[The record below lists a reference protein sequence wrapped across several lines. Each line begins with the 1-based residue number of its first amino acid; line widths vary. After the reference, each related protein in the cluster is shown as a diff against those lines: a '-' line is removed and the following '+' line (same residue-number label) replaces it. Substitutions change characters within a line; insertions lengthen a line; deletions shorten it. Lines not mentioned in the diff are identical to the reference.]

1 MCLLLLAF
9 NVTPDRPWLLLGN
22 RDEFHGRASAAA
34 RAWADAPD
42 VIGGRDLE
50 AGGTWLALHRNG
62 RFAAVT
68 NVRSGQPRRGPRS
81 RGELVAGFVRGTDT
95 PAYYAA
101 EVARRSGEYGPF
113 NLIVGDRRGAAG
125 ASSAL
130 PRSWAFG
137 RGVNVLSNGP
147 PGADWPKVRRLRER
161 FEALLQS
168 VEVDNPAHHGAAPSH
183 AADGE
188 PGRWPDDAV
197 LLDLLGDIGTAP
209 DAELPDTGV
218 GLELERRLAPIF
230 IVGPQYG
237 TRAST
242 LAYARG
248 DGSCVLVER
257 GFGPSGVP
265 LEETRVKTSPAQ

>member
-22 RDEFHGRASAAA
+22 RDEFHGRASAPAQ
-34 RAWADAPD
+34 AWTDAPD
-42 VIGGRDLE
+42 VVGGRDLE

-68 NVRSGQPRRGPRS
+68 NVRNGQSRRGPRS

-101 EVARRSGEYGPF
+101 DIARRSTEYGPF
-113 NLIVGDRRGAAG
+113 NLIVGDRRSAAG

-130 PRSWAFG
+130 PQSWGFS
-137 RGVNVLSNGP
+137 RGVHVLSNGP
-147 PGADWPKVRRLRER
+147 PGAEWPKVRRLRDR
-161 FEALLQS
+161 FGALLQS
-168 VEVDNPAHHGAAPSH
+168 VEVDKPVVHDATPSVDAASHG
-183 AADGE
+183 
-188 PGRWPDDAV
+188 WPDDAV

-218 GLELERRLAPIF
+218 GVELERRLAPIF
-230 IVGPQYG
+230 IVGAEYG

-257 GFGPSGVP
+257 GFGPEGVALGEARIRTP
-265 LEETRVKTSPAQ
+265 PVQ